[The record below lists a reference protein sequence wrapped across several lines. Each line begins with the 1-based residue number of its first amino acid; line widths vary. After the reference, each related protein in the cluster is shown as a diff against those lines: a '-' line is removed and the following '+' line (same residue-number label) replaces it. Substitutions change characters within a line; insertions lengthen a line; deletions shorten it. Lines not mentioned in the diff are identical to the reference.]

1 MLVVLSEESVMAEEH
16 LAGILVA
23 VGVPSL
29 SVAVAWATS
38 LKVGDGVSVVR
49 LLEVKVFD
57 VVLSDI

>member
-1 MLVVLSEESVMAEEH
+1 MLVVLSVESVMAEVH
-16 LAGILVA
+16 LAGILVE

-38 LKVGDGVSVVR
+38 LKVEDGVSVVT